1 MGLLSK
7 FGKDKQETAGEDSG
21 YYRAQDDR
29 ALSDKAR
36 SKRASSAGA
45 EAAPRR
51 SGGRNAQD
59 PVLPE
64 KKRARRRLV
73 GAIALALAVAIGL
86 PMVLDSEPKSTVGD
100 IAINMPSKDKPGEPL
115 NGGPATVPAPLPAAE
130 PQPGIP
136 AAPAESA
143 PAPAAAKPAA
153 PVPAAVA
160 KPAAA
165 APAPS
170 PRTVSPVAAGAS
182 LDKGEEIVHVPSA
195 RPAVTEAARPP
206 KAAEPKAV
214 EPKAAEPKVAK
225 AEVKHAEPK
234 PEPKKPEPRPEA
246 KPAHNDDARAMA
258 ILEGK
263 APEAAPA
270 ARYVVKV
277 GAFAAKEKVDE
288 LQRKLS
294 EAGIKSYAQKVNT
307 ANGELTSVRVGPFP
321 NKEEAEKVK
330 AKLGKLG
337 LNGSLTPA

>member
-7 FGKDKQETAGEDSG
+7 FGKDKQDAAGEDSG

-29 ALSDKAR
+29 SLSDKAR

-45 EAAPRR
+45 DAAPRR
-51 SGGRNAQD
+51 SGNRKDAPD

-86 PMVLDSEPKSTVGD
+86 PMLLDSEPKSSVSD

-115 NGGPATVPAPLPAAE
+115 NGGPVPAPAQSVPAQA
-130 PQPGIP
+130 PDTTVPFP
-136 AAPAESA
+136 ATP
-143 PAPAAAKPAA
+143 PAPVTQPSS
-153 PVPAAVA
+153 
-160 KPAAA
+160 A
-165 APAPS
+165 APAPTS
-170 PRTVSPVAAGAS
+170 RTVAPVAAGAA
-182 LDKGEEIVHVPSA
+182 LDKGEEIVQVPSK
-195 RPAVTEAARPP
+195 PAVTEPAKPP
-206 KAAEPKAV
+206 KAAEPK
-214 EPKAAEPKVAK
+214 PAEPKVAK
-225 AEVKHAEPK
+225 TEPKHTEPK
-234 PEPKKPEPRPEA
+234 PEPKKEA
-246 KPAHNDDARAMA
+246 KPETKPAQSDDARAMA

-263 APEAAPA
+263 PAEAAPA
-270 ARYVVKV
+270 TKYVIKV
-277 GAFAAKEKVDE
+277 AAFAAKEKVDE
-288 LQRKLS
+288 LQRKLN
-294 EAGIKSYAQKVNT
+294 EAGIKSYAQKVST

>member
-29 ALSDKAR
+29 ALNDKAR

-51 SGGRNAQD
+51 SGGKNAPD

-115 NGGPATVPAPLPAAE
+115 NGGPAAAPAPLPAAE
-130 PQPGIP
+130 PQPGAPAATAP
-136 AAPAESA
+136 AAPA
-143 PAPAAAKPAA
+143 PAPAAAS
-153 PVPAAVA
+153 

-170 PRTVSPVAAGAS
+170 SRTVAPVAAGAA
-182 LDKGEEIVHVPSA
+182 LDKGEEIVHVPTK
-195 RPAVTEAARPP
+195 PAVTDSAKP
-206 KAAEPKAV
+206 
-214 EPKAAEPKVAK
+214 PKAAEPKVAEPKVAK
-225 AEVKHAEPK
+225 AETKHSEPK
-234 PEPKKPEPRPEA
+234 AEPKKPEAKAEPKQEA

-263 APEAAPA
+263 APEAVPA
-270 ARYVVKV
+270 TKYVVKV
-277 GAFAAKEKVDE
+277 GAFAAKDKVEE

-307 ANGELTSVRVGPFP
+307 ANGELTSVRIGPFP
-321 NKEEAEKVK
+321 NKEEAEKAK

>member
-7 FGKDKQETAGEDSG
+7 FGKNKQDAAGEDSG

-29 ALSDKAR
+29 ALDEKAR

-45 EAAPRR
+45 DAAPRR
-51 SGGRNAQD
+51 NSSKNTPD

-86 PMVLDSEPKSTVGD
+86 PMLLDSEPKSSVSD

-115 NGGPATVPAPLPAAE
+115 NGGPAVAPAPALE
-130 PQPGIP
+130 QP
-136 AAPAESA
+136 AAPAQ
-143 PAPAAAKPAA
+143 APAANKPS
-153 PVPAAVA
+153 
-160 KPAAA
+160 AA
-165 APAPS
+165 APGS
-170 PRTVSPVAAGAS
+170 RTVAPVAAAGAS
-182 LDKGEEIVHVPSA
+182 LDKGEEIVHVPTK
-195 RPAVTEAARPP
+195 PAVTEAAKPP
-206 KAAEPKAV
+206 KVAEPKAT
-214 EPKAAEPKVAK
+214 EPKVAK
-225 AEVKHAEPK
+225 AEVKHPEPK
-234 PEPKKPEPRPEA
+234 PEPKKPEPKPEA
-246 KPAHNDDARAMA
+246 KPAHADDARAMA

-263 APEAAPA
+263 PAEAAPST
-270 ARYVVKV
+270 RYVIKV

-288 LQRKLS
+288 LQRKLG

-337 LNGSLTPA
+337 LSGSLTPA

>member
-7 FGKDKQETAGEDSG
+7 FGKDKQDAAGEDSG

-29 ALSDKAR
+29 DLSEKAR

-45 EAAPRR
+45 DAAPRR
-51 SGGRNAQD
+51 GASKNTQD

-86 PMVLDSEPKSTVGD
+86 PMLLDSEPKSSVSD

-115 NGGPATVPAPLPAAE
+115 NGGPATVPAPVPALE
-130 PQPGIP
+130 QP
-136 AAPAESA
+136 AAPAQ
-143 PAPAAAKPAA
+143 A
-153 PVPAAVA
+153 PVPAST

-165 APAPS
+165 ATS
-170 PRTVSPVAAGAS
+170 SRTVAPVAAAGAA
-182 LDKGEEIVHVPSA
+182 LDKGEEIVHVPSK
-195 RPAVTEAARPP
+195 PAVTEPVKPP
-206 KAAEPKAV
+206 KAA

-225 AEVKHAEPK
+225 AEVKHPEPK
-234 PEPKKPEPRPEA
+234 PEAKKPET
-246 KPAHNDDARAMA
+246 KPAQSDDARAMA

-263 APEAAPA
+263 PAEAAPSTKF
-270 ARYVVKV
+270 VIKV
-277 GAFAAKEKVDE
+277 GAFAAKDKVEE
-288 LQRKLS
+288 LQRKLGD
-294 EAGIKSYAQKVNT
+294 AGIKSYAQKVTT

-330 AKLGKLG
+330 AKLVKLG